1 MTGQGVPRQRAKGL
15 MWLTL
20 AREAS
25 TDACQGPLD
34 RVELYDDAFAA
45 ADESDRKL
53 ALALLEQYIQSRR

>member
-1 MTGQGVPRQRAKGL
+1 

-25 TDACQGPLD
+25 TDAAKDQWIVD
-34 RVELYDDAFAA
+34 LYGDAFAA